1 MYLLRFVRRD
11 QQPNEEYFYNNQQ
24 DAEYHMNLFRDDD
37 SDLYCHID
45 LLRVEGTSETIIE
58 AIHF

>member
-37 SDLYCHID
+37 SDLYCRIE
-45 LLRVEGTSETIIE
+45 LLEVEGPMETVIE
-58 AIHF
+58 NIRF